1 VTTHEPQ
8 GWAGKRVTVMG
19 LGTRAGGV
27 GVARYLAESGAFV
40 TVTDL
45 RTEELLAE
53 SMADLSNLEIRYVL
67 GRHEPDDFT
76 NTDVVI
82 RNPGVRRDNPYL
94 DLARSAGVPIEME
107 MAIFLRACPAP
118 VIGVTG
124 TKGKTTTSAICGEM
138 LRHWRDDTLVAG
150 NMGVSAVG
158 ALGRVTGET
167 PVLLELSSWQLEGM
181 DERGIGPQIAIITN
195 ISEDHLDTYSDF
207 EEYAETKRSIARH
220 LWPDDVLILNADD
233 RQVASAAKETAAH
246 VFWVGTGALPGP
258 GLIVDSRN
266 IRATLPGFEGDI
278 PVPEN
283 AALRGVH
290 MRLNA
295 AAAAAAALLRGAPI
309 DSVRAGLSSFAGFP
323 NRMEIVAEV
332 DGVLFVNDTAAT
344 APAAAIASLQA
355 FSDRPIHL
363 IAGGADKK
371 LDSTGLASAIAERAA
386 TVIFLDGTAT
396 STLRTQVMAAGMDPV
411 GPIVGSMGA
420 AVEHAA
426 DQAAVGDVV
435 LLSPGCASFGLFRDE
450 FDRGAQFREAVL
462 ERIQA
467 SAVR

>member
-1 VTTHEPQ
+1 MTTHEPQ

-158 ALGRVTGET
+158 ALGRVTGKRRYCWNS
-167 PVLLELSSWQLEGM
+167 PVGNSKAWMS
-181 DERGIGPQIAIITN
+181 A
-195 ISEDHLDTYSDF
+195 
-207 EEYAETKRSIARH
+207 
-220 LWPDDVLILNADD
+220 
-233 RQVASAAKETAAH
+233 ASAPRSRSSPISRRTTSTRTA
-246 VFWVGTGALPGP
+246 
-258 GLIVDSRN
+258 ISRSTP
-266 IRATLPGFEGDI
+266 R
-278 PVPEN
+278 
-283 AALRGVH
+283 R
-290 MRLNA
+290 
-295 AAAAAAALLRGAPI
+295 
-309 DSVRAGLSSFAGFP
+309 SGLSRGTCG
-323 NRMEIVAEV
+323 RM
-332 DGVLFVNDTAAT
+332 T
-344 APAAAIASLQA
+344 
-355 FSDRPIHL
+355 
-363 IAGGADKK
+363 
-371 LDSTGLASAIAERAA
+371 
-386 TVIFLDGTAT
+386 
-396 STLRTQVMAAGMDPV
+396 
-411 GPIVGSMGA
+411 
-420 AVEHAA
+420 
-426 DQAAVGDVV
+426 
-435 LLSPGCASFGLFRDE
+435 C
-450 FDRGAQFREAVL
+450 
-462 ERIQA
+462 
-467 SAVR
+467 